1 MIGFSTLFLGTAWV
15 LFAFGQND
23 LLLFV
28 LCLSVCL
35 PVGYLLLD
43 RLAQRNELL
52 RMRQEALRSE
62 LSLLKHQINPH
73 FFFNTLNSLYALTLS
88 GSERAPQMILALSDL
103 MRFTIYEGKR
113 DHVPLKD
120 EVTYL
125 MNYVNLYQL
134 RFDASLNV
142 NFHVEIEHEDQSIAP
157 LLLIMLLENA
167 FKHGVSEDR
176 SDAWVR
182 IDVQLKAKK
191 LTAHIENSLQELAP
205 KENHRGIG
213 LANIRRQLEL
223 RYPSHST
230 LVAEIRPETENM
242 PASFRVMLTVS
253 L

>member
-134 RFDASLNV
+134 RYDASLNV

-167 FKHGVSEDR
+167 FKHGSFAQAE
-176 SDAWVR
+176 DAWLQVSLVESDRTLKFEVANSYHQKPSKPGMGLTNLKRRLGLLYPGRYDLDFQDREQVFKASLR
-182 IDVQLKAKK
+182 IDL
-191 LTAHIENSLQELAP
+191 
-205 KENHRGIG
+205 
-213 LANIRRQLEL
+213 
-223 RYPSHST
+223 
-230 LVAEIRPETENM
+230 
-242 PASFRVMLTVS
+242 
-253 L
+253 